1 MREIILSKRAAQKL
15 DKLLEYLESEWSL
28 TVKNN
33 FVFKLNQVLNQLKS
47 FPEIGQK
54 TNLVK
59 DLYLFVITKQTTIY
73 YRFDKNYIKIA
84 TILDNRMDPKKIK
97 KEIK

>member
-15 DKLLEYLESEWSL
+15 DKLFKYLESEWSL
-28 TVKNN
+28 KVKNI
-33 FVFKLNQVLNQLKS
+33 FAEKLDQILSHLKT

-59 DLYLFVITKQTTIY
+59 GLYRLVITKQTTIY
-73 YRFDKNYIKIA
+73 YRFDKKYIKIA
-84 TILDNRMDPKKIK
+84 TIFDTRMDPKKISG
-97 KEIK
+97 EIK

>member
-1 MREIILSKRAAQKL
+1 MREIILSKRASQKL
-15 DKLLEYLESEWSL
+15 DKLFEYLESEWSL

-33 FVFKLNQVLNQLKS
+33 FASKLDQILNHLKT

-54 TNLVK
+54 TDLVK
-59 DLYLFVITKQTTIY
+59 RFHRLVITKQTTIY
-73 YRFDKNYIKIA
+73 YRFDKYHIKIA
-84 TILDNRMDPKKIK
+84 TTFDTRTDPKKIS